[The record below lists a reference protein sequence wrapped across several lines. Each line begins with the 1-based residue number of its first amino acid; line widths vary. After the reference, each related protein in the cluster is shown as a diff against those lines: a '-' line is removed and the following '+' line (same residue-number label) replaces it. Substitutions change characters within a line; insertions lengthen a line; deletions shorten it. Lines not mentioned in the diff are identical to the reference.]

1 MIKARIPATHG
12 AIHGATHGARHGATH
27 QVDPLRLE
35 ESAAASDQ
43 LQQKFQS
50 EGCTEEDL
58 GRCVGEWPKTI

>member
-1 MIKARIPATHG
+1 MVKARIPAT
-12 AIHGATHGARHGATH
+12 HGATH

-58 GRCVGEWPKTI
+58 GRCVGEWPKTIYPLVMSK